1 VTAMRRRV
9 LESTSILTLT
19 ISMALLFIMAT
30 RSGRHVTPFVLC
42 ATPALATLLHA
53 GAGRRERSHP
63 HGRVVPNAVLLTV
76 ALAGAVLFVANAW
89 REPLP
94 RLRWR
99 PISHDLMAAI
109 ATCEGRLYN
118 RYDEGGYL
126 IWFMPNRKVYMDS
139 RQDPFPE
146 ALVLEQITIEQS
158 GEYATAFERHDIGCA
173 LTLQGSQLAAH
184 LKQDG
189 WTERRADHA
198 WSIYSRPAQP

>member
-1 VTAMRRRV
+1 
-9 LESTSILTLT
+9 
-19 ISMALLFIMAT
+19 
-30 RSGRHVTPFVLC
+30 
-42 ATPALATLLHA
+42 
-53 GAGRRERSHP
+53 
-63 HGRVVPNAVLLTV
+63 VLLTV

-99 PISHDLMAAI
+99 PLSHDLMAAI
-109 ATCEGRLYN
+109 STCDGRLYN

-146 ALVLEQITIEQS
+146 TLVLEQITIEQS
-158 GEYATAFERHDIGCA
+158 GEYAAAFERHDVGCA
-173 LTLQGSQLAAH
+173 LTLQGSPLAAH
-184 LKQDG
+184 LKKDG
-189 WTERRADHA
+189 WTERRADHT